1 MKLIFC
7 VLVRCKWKSVQWMER
22 TDQMTFFI
30 PQCIRSM
37 DSDLIWNSINIRRIH
52 QIRLKKWSSW
62 QRNNRLCKWGGWKAF
77 QSGRNWHILSPGG
90 WGRGDVFIGRR
101 LPWQPTRQSADG
113 WMNRWILAP
122 KSASRWKTE
131 FRNSWSGQSSE
142 KIRVPDDSLTQRHLA
157 AVSLSDSLCGAVA
170 GSRNRPPRTPFKFEL
185 ISPFNSIKF
194 NVIRHHSTVFWMIY
208 LKFFLGDLHVMRLS
222 TRNSGRKMSLTAI
235 WHQLR
240 HCPSDTPFICGREQK
255 ANVNYDTFRSQS
267 KLIFN

>member
-90 WGRGDVFIGRR
+90 ERRFHWPTAAMTTDSAIGWR
-101 LPWQPTRQSADG
+101 
-113 WMNRWILAP
+113 MNEPLNFGA
-122 KSASRWKTE
+122 
-131 FRNSWSGQSSE
+131 
-142 KIRVPDDSLTQRHLA
+142 KIRLEMENGIPEFMIRPIIRENPCAGWVAYTTPPGGCLSL
-157 AVSLSDSLCGAVA
+157 
-170 GSRNRPPRTPFKFEL
+170 
-185 ISPFNSIKF
+185 
-194 NVIRHHSTVFWMIY
+194 
-208 LKFFLGDLHVMRLS
+208 
-222 TRNSGRKMSLTAI
+222 
-235 WHQLR
+235 
-240 HCPSDTPFICGREQK
+240 
-255 ANVNYDTFRSQS
+255 
-267 KLIFN
+267 